1 VLEID
6 LAVAL
11 GAVALM
17 LAGALGFRSYRRSKR
32 PEIRGAENA
41 RDEEAMHSRRCH
53 FCKKATDP
61 AVDLFIQPFWYHRG
75 CNRNEGVKS

>member
-6 LAVAL
+6 LAMAL
-11 GAVALM
+11 GAVAM
-17 LAGALGFRSYRRSKR
+17 ALAGALGFRAYWRAKR

-41 RDEEAMHSRRCH
+41 RDEGAVHSRRCH

-61 AVDLFIQPFWYHRG
+61 AVDLFIQPFWYHRA
-75 CNRNEGVKS
+75 CNRNEGDKS